1 MLTRWLLRTSN
12 FNLLTNMT
20 NGIPFILS
28 VQMMNVLQ
36 SQIEK
41 RFLSGK
47 LISPS
52 VWPSPNLDRT
62 QT

>member
-1 MLTRWLLRTSN
+1 
-12 FNLLTNMT
+12 MT